1 MVLTVKIPADLM
13 SIAADVANKTHLAD
27 SKLWFELRDKVAS
40 ALNSERN
47 RHSDFVDVRP
57 ILRDCPMCHA
67 PGDNDEKVYFTKEV
81 MIAKDVEYANGY
93 SVRCIECGVSIF
105 DEYKDEVIRLWNG
118 QEKPVDE
125 DDE

>member
-27 SKLWFELRDKVAS
+27 SKCWFDLRDKVAS

-47 RHSDFVDVRP
+47 RHSDFVDERP
-57 ILRDCPMCHA
+57 TLRDCPMCHA
-67 PGDNDEKVYFTKEV
+67 SGDDDEKVYLTKEV

-93 SVRCIECGVSIF
+93 SVRCIECGVSIS
-105 DEYKDEVIRLWNG
+105 DEHKDEVVRLWNG
-118 QEKPVDE
+118 QDKPVDE
-125 DDE
+125 D